1 MKKSLT
7 ITILLLALFFHLGIY
22 KFLDHRPGSIH
33 IWAQCD
39 RASVARNFSEDS
51 MNILL
56 PRVHHTKHATGITGM
71 EFPLINYI
79 VAVFYKLFGFNEFWY
94 RSVMALLVFAGLFA
108 AIRMFNLFVPDLYA
122 SVLLV
127 AIWYLSP
134 TLVYYTPNFLPDAAS
149 LGLILIFWMLF
160 FRIVKTGKSQ
170 LLPLLALT
178 AALSGLIKISSLI
191 SVITVIIIGVINL
204 LLPEHRRSINGKLN
218 LKITLYSVTA
228 LPIVLCW
235 YLYAANLNTTY
246 QSGVFLMDIKPA
258 ENLTEFF
265 RLASNVWETQNK
277 QYYFNLFFIFL
288 GIAAFYI
295 AFNYKKVNRI
305 LLQSTLLLW
314 MGSTLFFIMMIHQF
328 IHHDYYIITLLPA
341 ALFLLLTA
349 AELLFRITRFRY
361 LSLTSGIVLLLIF
374 LIFSNQT
381 NKKTKGKLEDLAD
394 TTSEYKYYN
403 VYYGMENY
411 LRKIGIR
418 RDQRV
423 LSVFDVSPN
432 VTLYLMDQKG
442 LNVNHGND
450 PYETLKDWQLSPE
463 YIIVNEK
470 HRHDFVLRDSSAFEK
485 VGQYKHLRVY
495 RILPKCNPDGVLNPV
510 GVHQGFSRSPEE

>member
-1 MKKSLT
+1 MRKSLT
-7 ITILLLALFFHLGIY
+7 IAILLAALFYHLGIF
-22 KFLDHRPGSIH
+22 KFLDLRPGSIH

-56 PRVHHTKHATGITGM
+56 PRVHHTKHASGITGM
-71 EFPLINYI
+71 EFPLVNYI

-94 RSVMALLVFAGLFA
+94 RSVMSLMVFAGLFA
-108 AIRMFNLFVPDLYA
+108 AVRLFNLFIPDLHS

-160 FRIVKTGKSQ
+160 FRIVNAGKSQ
-170 LLPLLALT
+170 LLPWLALT

-191 SVITVIIIGVINL
+191 SVIVVIVIGIINL
-204 LLPEHRRSINGKLN
+204 LLPERKRTIAGKLN
-218 LKITLYSVTA
+218 LKITLYSATA
-228 LPIVLCW
+228 IPIVLCW
-235 YLYAANLNTTY
+235 YLYAAYLNTTY
-246 QSGVFLMDIKPA
+246 QSGVFLMAMKPA
-258 ENLTEFF
+258 ENLTELFQ
-265 RLASNVWETQNK
+265 LAANVWEIQNK
-277 QYYFNLFFIFL
+277 QYYFNLFFALL
-288 GIAAFYI
+288 GIATIYVAFK
-295 AFNYKKVNRI
+295 YKQVNRL
-305 LLQSTLLLW
+305 LLQCTLLLW
-314 MGSTLFFIMMIHQF
+314 MGSALFFIMMIHQF

-349 AELLFRITRFRY
+349 AEMLFRITRFRY
-361 LSLTSGIVLLLIF
+361 LSLTSGMILLLIF

-381 NKKTKGKLEDLAD
+381 NKKTKGRLEDLQD
-394 TTSEYKYYN
+394 TTSDYKYYN
-403 VYYGMENY
+403 VYYGMESY
-411 LRKIGIR
+411 LRKIGIS
-418 RDQRV
+418 RDERV
-423 LSVFDVSPN
+423 LSVFDVAPN

-442 LNVNHGND
+442 LTVNHGND
-450 PYETLKDWQLSPE
+450 PYAILKDWKLSPD

-495 RILPKCNPDGVLNPV
+495 RILPK
-510 GVHQGFSRSPEE
+510 